1 MGLTLEFYLGNSRK
15 IINAMRNQ
23 NFALL
28 YEDSNVVYR
37 IADLSLHLSPK
48 DLNLLSRQ
56 LGIHSQQA
64 PIDLRPHLKVLID
77 EQDYGLLL
85 VDSKWVKYAAKVNCD
100 NLETIVSGWFES
112 LRQEYPNEEI
122 SLTEEAK
129 EAVQNLLE
137 LCKEATQKR
146 KAKVLHGWYL

>member
-1 MGLTLEFYLGNSRK
+1 MGLTLEFYLGNPRK
-15 IINAMRNQ
+15 ITKAMCNH
-23 NFALL
+23 NFDLL
-28 YEDSNVVYR
+28 YEDSNVVYQ

-56 LGIHSQQA
+56 FGIHSQQS

-85 VDSKWVKYAAKVNCD
+85 VDSKWVKYAAKVSSD
-100 NLETIVSGWFES
+100 NLEIIVSGWFES

-122 SLTEEAK
+122 SITEEAK
-129 EAVQNLLE
+129 EAVQDLLE
-137 LCKEATQKR
+137 LCKKATQKKR
-146 KAKVLHGWYL
+146 AEVLHGWFL